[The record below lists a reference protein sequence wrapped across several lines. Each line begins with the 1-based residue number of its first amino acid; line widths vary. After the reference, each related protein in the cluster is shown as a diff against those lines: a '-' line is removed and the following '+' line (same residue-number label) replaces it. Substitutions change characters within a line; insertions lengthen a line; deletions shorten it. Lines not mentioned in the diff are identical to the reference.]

1 MLGTIFRSSAAM
13 HAMRS
18 IKQVFLMTTY
28 VSPISFTT
36 VAQSIPPNVFAEMDR
51 KVAAAVAGGAD
62 VIDLA
67 KGNPDA
73 FPADFIRDV
82 ARSAVDDPSNAR
94 YSPFDGKPSFLKAA
108 ERWYR
113 RTYGVDVDWRTQLF
127 AVEGAVDGLA
137 ALFAVLVSPGDTVA
151 YADPYYPSYH
161 CMTLMSQAEEVLLP
175 SQPERGFLPDLDAV
189 SAATWDRIKVL
200 VLNYPNN
207 PTGAQAPHEFLERAI
222 ELAHEH
228 RFAII
233 QDFAYA
239 GLGVKGQQISILS
252 LPGAFDVAV
261 EVCSLSKMY
270 AMAGWRAGFIA
281 GNDDIVSHVKQYHY
295 QMGSMVTAS
304 IQDAGAAALESD
316 QSCVRELAARYAV
329 RREIVAG
336 GLRRAGL
343 DVFDSDGGIYA
354 WVHAPEGLTGE
365 RFADLLLE
373 RAAVAALPG
382 TCFGKVGVDYVRF
395 SLLKPDDRLRE
406 AVRRIAAVL

>member
-1 MLGTIFRSSAAM
+1 
-13 HAMRS
+13 
-18 IKQVFLMTTY
+18 MTAY
-28 VSPISFTT
+28 VSPVAFTQ
-36 VAQSIPPNVFAEMDR
+36 VAQSIPPNVFADMDR
-51 KVAAAVAGGAD
+51 KVVAAVAGGAD

-73 FPADFIRDV
+73 FPADFIRD
-82 ARSAVDDPSNAR
+82 AAKRAVDDPANAR
-94 YSPFDGKPSFLKAA
+94 YSPFDGKPDFLEAA
-108 ERWYR
+108 EHWYR
-113 RTYGVDVDWRTQLF
+113 NTYDVDLDWKTQLF

-137 ALFAVLVSPGDTVA
+137 ALFAVLVSAGDAVA

-161 CMTLMSQAEEVLLP
+161 RMTVMSRAEEILLP
-175 SQPERGFLPDLDAV
+175 SLPERGFLPDLDTV
-189 SAATWDRIKVL
+189 PDEVWDRVKVL
-200 VLNYPNN
+200 ILNYPNN
-207 PTGAQAPHEFLERAI
+207 PTGAHAPRGFLEKAVR
-222 ELAHEH
+222 LAHEH
-228 RFAII
+228 RFAIV

-239 GLGVKGQQISILS
+239 GLGVDEQQISILS
-252 LPGAFDVAV
+252 LPGALDVAV

-281 GNDDIVSHVKQYHY
+281 GNDDIVAHVKQYHY
-295 QMGSMVTAS
+295 QMGSMVTGS
-304 IQDAGAAALESD
+304 VQDAGTVALRSD
-316 QSCVRELAARYAV
+316 QSCVAELASRYAL
-329 RREIVAG
+329 RRRIVAD
-336 GLRRAGL
+336 GLREAGL

-395 SLLKPDDRLRE
+395 SLLKSGELLRE

>member
-1 MLGTIFRSSAAM
+1 
-13 HAMRS
+13 
-18 IKQVFLMTTY
+18 MTAY
-28 VSPISFTT
+28 VSPIAFTQ
-36 VAQSIPPNVFAEMDR
+36 VAQSIPPNVFADMDR
-51 KVAAAVAGGAD
+51 KVAAAVADGAD

-73 FPADFIRDV
+73 FPAGFIRD
-82 ARSAVDDPSNAR
+82 AAKRAVDDPANAR
-94 YSPFDGKPSFLKAA
+94 YSPFDGKPDFLEAA
-108 ERWYR
+108 EQWYR
-113 RTYGVDVDWRTQLF
+113 NAYDVDLDWKTQLF

-137 ALFAVLVSPGDTVA
+137 SLFAVLVSAGDAVA

-161 CMTLMSQAEEVLLP
+161 CMTVMSRAEEILLP
-175 SQPERGFLPDLDAV
+175 SLPERGFLPDLDAV
-189 SAATWDRIKVL
+189 PGEVWDRVKVL
-200 VLNYPNN
+200 ILNYPNN
-207 PTGAQAPHEFLERAI
+207 PTGAHAPREFLEKAI
-222 ELAHEH
+222 RLAREH

-239 GLGVKGQQISILS
+239 GLGVESQQISILS
-252 LPGAFDVAV
+252 LPGALDVAV

-281 GNDDIVSHVKQYHY
+281 GNDDIVCHVKRYHY
-295 QMGSMVTAS
+295 QIGSMVTGS
-304 IQDAGAAALESD
+304 VQDAGTVALRSN
-316 QSCVRELAARYAV
+316 QSCVAELASRYAL
-329 RREIVAG
+329 RRRIVAE
-336 GLRRAGL
+336 GLHDAGL

-365 RFADLLLE
+365 QFADLLLD

-395 SLLKPDDRLRE
+395 SLLKSEDRLRE

>member
-1 MLGTIFRSSAAM
+1 
-13 HAMRS
+13 
-18 IKQVFLMTTY
+18 MTAY
-28 VSPISFTT
+28 VSPVAFTQ
-36 VAQSIPPNVFAEMDR
+36 VAQSIPPNVFADMDR

-73 FPADFIRDV
+73 FPSDFIRD
-82 ARSAVDDPSNAR
+82 AAKRAVDDPANAR
-94 YSPFDGKPSFLKAA
+94 YSPFDGKPDFLEAA
-108 ERWYR
+108 EQWYR
-113 RTYGVDVDWRTQLF
+113 NTYDVDLDWKTQLF

-137 ALFAVLVSPGDTVA
+137 ALFAVLVSAGDAVA

-161 CMTLMSQAEEVLLP
+161 CMTVMSRAEEILLP
-175 SQPERGFLPDLDAV
+175 SLPERGFLPDLDAV
-189 SAATWDRIKVL
+189 PDEVWDRVKVL
-200 VLNYPNN
+200 ILNYPNN
-207 PTGAQAPHEFLERAI
+207 PTGAHAPRGFLEKAVR
-222 ELAHEH
+222 LAHEH
-228 RFAII
+228 RFAIV

-239 GLGVKGQQISILS
+239 GLGVDEQQISILS
-252 LPGAFDVAV
+252 LPGALDVAV

-281 GNDDIVSHVKQYHY
+281 GNDDIVAHVKQYHY
-295 QMGSMVTAS
+295 QMGSMVTGS
-304 IQDAGAAALESD
+304 VQDAGTVALRSD
-316 QSCVRELAARYAV
+316 QSCVAELASRYAL
-329 RREIVAG
+329 RRRIVAD
-336 GLRRAGL
+336 GLREAGL

-395 SLLKPDDRLRE
+395 SLLKSEELLRE

>member
-1 MLGTIFRSSAAM
+1 
-13 HAMRS
+13 
-18 IKQVFLMTTY
+18 MTAY
-28 VSPISFTT
+28 VSPIVFTQ
-36 VAQSIPPNVFAEMDR
+36 VAQSIPPNVFADMDR

-73 FPADFIRDV
+73 FPADFIRD
-82 ARSAVDDPSNAR
+82 AAKRAVDDPANAR
-94 YSPFDGKPSFLKAA
+94 YSPFDGKPDFLEAA
-108 ERWYR
+108 EQWYR
-113 RTYGVDVDWRTQLF
+113 NTYDVDLDWRTQLF

-137 ALFAVLVSPGDTVA
+137 ALFAVLVSAGDAVA

-161 CMTLMSQAEEVLLP
+161 CMTVMSRAEEILLP
-175 SQPERGFLPDLDAV
+175 SLPERGFLPDLDDV
-189 SAATWDRIKVL
+189 PNEVWDRVKVL
-200 VLNYPNN
+200 ILNYPNN
-207 PTGAQAPHEFLERAI
+207 PTGAHAPREFLEQAI
-222 ELAHEH
+222 RLAHEH
-228 RFAII
+228 RFAIV

-239 GLGVKGQQISILS
+239 GLGVESQQVSILS

-281 GNDDIVSHVKQYHY
+281 GNDDIVAHVKQYHY
-295 QMGSMVTAS
+295 QMGSMVTGS
-304 IQDAGAAALESD
+304 VQDAGTAALRSNQD
-316 QSCVRELAARYAV
+316 CVAELASRYAL
-329 RREIVAG
+329 RRGIVAE
-336 GLRRAGL
+336 GLRDAGL

-365 RFADLLLE
+365 QFADLLLE

-395 SLLKPDDRLRE
+395 SLLKSEDQLRE

>member
-1 MLGTIFRSSAAM
+1 MLSNVRLEINKKDLVMTSYSSP
-13 HAMRS
+13 
-18 IKQVFLMTTY
+18 V
-28 VSPISFTT
+28 SFTT
-36 VAQSIPPNVFAEMDR
+36 VAQSIPPNVFADMDR

-82 ARSAVDDPSNAR
+82 AKRAVDDPANAR
-94 YSPFDGKPSFLKAA
+94 YSPFDGKPSFLQAA
-108 ERWYR
+108 EHWYR
-113 RTYGVDVDWRTQLF
+113 GTYGVNLDWKTQLF

-137 ALFAVLVSPGDTVA
+137 ALFAVLVSPGDAVA

-161 CMTLMSQAEEVLLP
+161 CMTVMSRAEEILLP
-175 SQPERGFLPDLDAV
+175 SLPERGFLPDLDAV
-189 SAATWDRIKVL
+189 PAGTWERVKVL

-207 PTGAQAPHEFLERAI
+207 PTGAQAPREFLEHAI
-222 ELAHEH
+222 ELAHEYH
-228 RFAII
+228 FAIV

-239 GLGVKGQQISILS
+239 GLGVHDQQISILS
-252 LPGAFDVAV
+252 IPGAFDVAV

-295 QMGSMVTAS
+295 QMGSMITGSV
-304 IQDAGAAALESD
+304 QDAGAAALESD
-316 QSCVRELAARYAV
+316 QSCVRELAQRYAV

-336 GLRRAGL
+336 GLRDAGL
-343 DVFDSDGGIYA
+343 DVFDSDDGIYA

-365 RFADLLLE
+365 QFADLLLE

-395 SLLKPDDRLRE
+395 SLLKSEDQLRE
-406 AVRRIAAVL
+406 AVRRVAAVL